1 MSATKSNLDEPAIPP
16 AQDAEKGGGIRHTL
30 SRLRSYVIFDPLIF
44 FYTAVLGAISLA
56 ASVFEKS
63 GRTQHRLAVIWS
75 WLILKTSLSPA
86 RAYGAEKVDFT
97 KAYLFAANHISA
109 MDVPVLYTQLPCQ
122 FRIVAN
128 KELFKRP
135 FVGWHLTRSG
145 QVPIDRSS
153 PRATFKSLHL
163 AVEDLK
169 SGLSVTI
176 FPEGGRSKDGT
187 VKEFM
192 NGGFYVAVKA
202 QVPVVPVAIVGTY
215 EMLPM
220 DTFHIK
226 PNKLQI
232 HFGEPIPTTGLTT
245 HDLDTL
251 SERVKKVVEEMCVG
265 AKMRC
270 PPTPLRSQL
279 ADSKG
284 VEPIDST
291 HRKDS

>member
-1 MSATKSNLDEPAIPP
+1 MTASPSNLPAENAP
-16 AQDAEKGGGIRHTL
+16 ATAPGGIPHTL
-30 SRLRSYVIFDPLIF
+30 SRMRSYFIFNPLIF
-44 FYTAVLGAISLA
+44 LYTGVLGATSLA
-56 ASVFEKS
+56 ASFFEKG
-63 GRTQHRLAVIWS
+63 GRTQHRMAVVWS
-75 WLILKTSLSPA
+75 WLILKTSLSPVTV
-86 RAYGAEKVDFT
+86 YGADKVNF
-97 KAYLFAANHISA
+97 AQANLFAANHLSA
-109 MDVPVLYTQLPCQ
+109 MDVPVLYTNLPCQ

-145 QVPIDRSS
+145 QIPIDRSS

-169 SGLSVTI
+169 SGLSVAI
-176 FPEGGRSKDGT
+176 FPEGGRSRDGT
-187 VKEFM
+187 VQEFM

-202 QVPVVPVAIVGTY
+202 QAPVVPVAIIGTY

-226 PNKLQI
+226 PHQLEL

-251 SERVKKVVEEMCVG
+251 SERVKKAVEAMYSARG
-265 AKMRC
+265 SR
-270 PPTPLRSQL
+270 
-279 ADSKG
+279 G
-284 VEPIDST
+284 
-291 HRKDS
+291 

>member
-1 MSATKSNLDEPAIPP
+1 MSATQSNLDQPAVPP
-16 AQDAEKGGGIRHTL
+16 AENAEKSGGVLHTL
-30 SRLRSYVIFDPLIF
+30 SRLRSYFIFDPLIF
-44 FYTAVLGAISLA
+44 GYTAVLGAVSLT
-56 ASVFEKS
+56 ASWFEKS
-63 GRTQHRLAVIWS
+63 GRIQHNMAVAWS
-75 WLILKTSLSPA
+75 WLILKTSLSPVTV
-86 RAYGAEKVDFT
+86 YGAEKVDFT
-97 KAYLFAANHISA
+97 RANLFAANHISA
-109 MDVPVLYTQLPCQ
+109 MDVPVLYTNLPCQ

-145 QVPIDRSS
+145 QIPIDRSS

-169 SGLSVTI
+169 NGLSVAI

-187 VKEFM
+187 IKEFM

-202 QVPVVPVAIVGTY
+202 QTPVVPVAIVGTY

-226 PNKLQI
+226 PHALEI
-232 HFGEPIPTTGLTT
+232 HFGEPIQTTGLTS

-251 SERVKKVVEEMCVG
+251 SERVKKVVEEMYY
-265 AKMRC
+265 AKSVVKD
-270 PPTPLRSQL
+270 PW
-279 ADSKG
+279 AEE
-284 VEPIDST
+284 VEVKLGQT
-291 HRKDS
+291 

>member
-1 MSATKSNLDEPAIPP
+1 MKRLCYINLIAVTATKTNLDEPVVPP
-16 AQDAEKGGGIRHTL
+16 EQGAAASEGIRHTL
-30 SRLRSYVIFDPLIF
+30 SRLRSYFIFDPLIF
-44 FYTAVLGAISLA
+44 FYTAALGAISLA

-63 GRTQHRLAVIWS
+63 GRTQHNLAVIWS
-75 WLILKTSLSPA
+75 WLILKTSLSPV
-86 RAYGAEKVDFT
+86 RAYGTEKVDFT

-109 MDVPVLYTQLPCQ
+109 MDVPVLYSQLPCQ

-128 KELFKRP
+128 RELFKRP

-145 QVPIDRSS
+145 QIPIDRSS

-169 SGLSVTI
+169 SGLSVAI

-202 QVPVVPVAIVGTY
+202 QVAVVPVAIVGTY

-226 PNKLQI
+226 PHQLEI

-251 SERVKKVVEEMCVG
+251 SERVKKVVEGLSRE
-265 AKMRC
+265 AKLRS
-270 PPTPLRSQL
+270 TPLPPS
-279 ADSKG
+279 DS
-284 VEPIDST
+284 S
-291 HRKDS
+291 R